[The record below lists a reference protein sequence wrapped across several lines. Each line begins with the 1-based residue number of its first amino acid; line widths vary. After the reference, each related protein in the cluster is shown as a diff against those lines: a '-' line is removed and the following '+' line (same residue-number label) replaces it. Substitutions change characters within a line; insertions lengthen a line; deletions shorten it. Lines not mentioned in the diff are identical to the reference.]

1 MIGINY
7 EDKVTKISTCPSLKS
22 QELHELVLGAAA
34 DGSGEG
40 IALGVHHGVEGLG
53 GRAELPELQV
63 AVPSAQGAELR
74 VLSLVIHIE
83 VGDDEVTGKPLHDRC
98 GG

>member
-7 EDKVTKISTCPSLKS
+7 EDKVTKIFTCPSSKG
-22 QELHELVLGAAA
+22 QELQELLLGAAA

-40 IALGVHHGVEGLG
+40 VAIGVHHCVEGLG

-63 AVPSAQGAELR
+63 AVSSAQGAELR
-74 VLSLVIHIE
+74 VLSLVVHIE